1 MHPLFVILLVLLL
14 ASPVQ
19 VHAKERNLQKR
30 DPEKI
35 QERLEFLT
43 MWKMM
48 EALDLDKQTADKI
61 MEIRKKFLSR
71 RKEIQQSLAND
82 FQTLRDILKSPR
94 GQEDPNK
101 LGSIIADVR
110 EKRKK
115 LETLQDELYN
125 EVSSLLTV
133 RQQAELI
140 LFLKDFQK
148 ELRQM
153 IRPKPGPGAPSLPPG
168 MGPPQGDRSRRLP
181 PGPPGMWRD
190 FDDVY

>member
-1 MHPLFVILLVLLL
+1 MHPLFVYLLVLIL

-19 VHAKERNLQKR
+19 IHAEEKNLRKP

-35 QERLEFLT
+35 QERLEFFT

-61 MEIRKKFLSR
+61 MEIRKKFLSG
-71 RKEIQQSLAND
+71 RKEIQKSLAND
-82 FQTLRDILKSPR
+82 FQILKDILKTPR

-101 LGSIIADVR
+101 LKPIIADVR
-110 EKRKK
+110 QKRTK
-115 LETLQDELYN
+115 LEALQDEYN
-125 EVSSLLTV
+125 KEVSSLLTV

-148 ELRQM
+148 ELQQM
-153 IRPKPGPGAPSLPPG
+153 IRPRPGPGAPAPPG
-168 MGPPQGDRSRRLP
+168 MGPPQGDRSRRQP

>member
-1 MHPLFVILLVLLL
+1 MHPLFVFLLVLLL
-14 ASPVQ
+14 AIPVQ
-19 VHAKERNLQKR
+19 AHAKEQDFQKR

-61 MEIRKKFLSR
+61 MEIRKKFLSN

-101 LGSIIADVR
+101 LSPIIADVR

-115 LETLQDELYN
+115 LEALQDELYN

-153 IRPKPGPGAPSLPPG
+153 IRPRPGPGAPTPPR